1 MMADQRKRENVVET
15 VVLVSHVGE
24 DSDQNDDEESKSE
37 GEGAQRVEDGLYH
50 QTLNSSVEEL
60 ENKKVAEVNLE
71 MIKEYKELAK
81 LVEEDVSGNLGDQET
96 CISDF
101 PMGHHVVRI
110 FGRVMN
116 RSKAT
121 KFIAWRDWNAQQH
134 KRRLKIQTQ
143 YLSNCDSATLSP
155 PGVQPLM

>member
-1 MMADQRKRENVVET
+1 MADQRKRENVVET
-15 VVLVSHVGE
+15 VVLVSDVGE

-134 KRRLKIQTQ
+134 RDVSRFKPSI
-143 YLSNCDSATLSP
+143 
-155 PGVQPLM
+155 